1 MTLYGFALFVHVVFA
16 IVLVGGSVWAH
27 VAFGFALRSP
37 RVECA
42 RSLVGWLY
50 AFVKASGPIAGVV
63 LLAALYLAFDGGW
76 WGRGWPV
83 VSLVLFALG
92 GVAATGIADPRALA
106 IKDRLA
112 EVPDGPVTEEVRAL
126 MVDRTLTMVMWVLA
140 GADLAIVFLMT
151 NKPGWTGSIVVA
163 AVGLA
168 LGTLMGVRESRH
180 VPAAAAPA
188 AA

>member
-16 IVLVGGSVWAH
+16 IALVGGAAWSH
-27 VAFGFALRSP
+27 VAYGLAQRSSQ
-37 RVECA
+37 VDGA

-63 LLAALYLAFDGGW
+63 LLAGLYLAFDGAW

-92 GVAATGIADPRALA
+92 GAAATGIADPRAAA
-106 IKDRLA
+106 IRDRLA
-112 EVPDGPVTEEVRAL
+112 ELPDGPVTEEARAA
-126 MVDRTLTMVMWVLA
+126 MSDRTLTMVMWVLA

-151 NKPGWTGSIVVA
+151 NKPGWTGSVVAA

-168 LGTLMGVRESRH
+168 FGTVMGVRETRH
-180 VPAAAAPA
+180 APTPAAPA